1 MKSTFHK
8 ISRFAAA
15 VFAAAALTRTA
26 QAQPAH
32 PPIVHGEP
40 IDAPAAGQTPPTGAV
55 VPTPSSSAITPDP
68 SAGQSAPATVAAALA
83 GTNSTSAPVV
93 WNVSS
98 LTRLGDYLCVGFDGL
113 ASFEYEAPDTA
124 LKGPAVKPDPADKFI
139 PDYIKSLDGKKVI
152 IKGFMIPLLVKEGK
166 VAELLLMRNQ
176 STCCY
181 GVPPKITE
189 FISVKMAGKGVPA
202 LMDTPVTLEG
212 TLRVGTARE
221 NGFITEIYQLDGEKL
236 LEDAVN

>member
-1 MKSTFHK
+1 MKSRFHK
-8 ISRFAAA
+8 IARIASAALS
-15 VFAAAALTRTA
+15 AAALSGTA
-26 QAQPAH
+26 VSQPAH

-40 IDAPAAGQTPPTGAV
+40 IDAPVAAQTPPPAAPD
-55 VPTPSSSAITPDP
+55 PTPSSPATPP
-68 SAGQSAPATVAAALA
+68 VSLASQPAPATAAVAVTS
-83 GTNSTSAPVV
+83 TNSISAPVV
-93 WNVSS
+93 WNAAS

-189 FISVKMAGKGVPA
+189 FISVKMTGKGVPA
-202 LMDTPVTLEG
+202 LMDTPVSLEG

-221 NGFITEIYQLDGEKL
+221 NGFITEIYQMDGEKL
-236 LEDAVN
+236 VDDAVN